1 MNKLIWSI
9 GNFIHQFLAMLA
21 MVMEVMMSYFGMI
34 CSIFEEVILDR
45 KKNRIRD
52 NFKVILRSFV
62 SIKLKRKKIFGLYQ
76 DREKKTILFEFKNI
90 IKIA

>member
-34 CSIFEEVILDR
+34 CNIFEEVILDR

>member
-1 MNKLIWSI
+1 M
-9 GNFIHQFLAMLA
+9 FA

>member
-9 GNFIHQFLAMLA
+9 GNFIHQFLAMFA